1 MLKGSSHKAHFVLF
15 LTLIAIK
22 YEILEI
28 FLFWRHLARFIDT
41 QLFPLRS

>member
-1 MLKGSSHKAHFVLF
+1 MLKGSSRKTHFVLF

-28 FLFWRHLARFIDT
+28 FFCFGDT
-41 QLFPLRS
+41 